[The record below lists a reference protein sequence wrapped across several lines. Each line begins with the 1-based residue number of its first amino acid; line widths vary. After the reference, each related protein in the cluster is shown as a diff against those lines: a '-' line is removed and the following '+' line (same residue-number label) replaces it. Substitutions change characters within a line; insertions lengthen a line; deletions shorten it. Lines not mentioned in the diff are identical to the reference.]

1 MALWQGRSA
10 GDTFLEGAPGAAEV
24 CSWGISHLPALS
36 AENFSKKRRRTAV
49 SCGPDPL
56 PELYNQLIMQ
66 KRGIVLQQKFLLIL
80 VDGMRPDGLL
90 QCGHEFLPNLTGTA
104 SYSLNARTVLPSVTL
119 PCHCSL
125 FFSVDPERHGITTN
139 LWMPPVRPIDSL
151 IDAVAKAGGKTGS
164 FYNWEELRD
173 LSRPGS
179 LSCSYY
185 IGMKGLEG
193 QADDMVTDRAI
204 AYIQDQ
210 APDFVFLYLGRTD
223 EAGHEKGWMSEE
235 YLRAIHRASACIERI
250 TSRLPAEYSFVVT
263 ADHGGHGRMHGTEL
277 PEDMTIPIF
286 FQGRDFA
293 PGKELSGL
301 GIKDIAPTILTHMG
315 IPLPREWEGRAV

>member
-1 MALWQGRSA
+1 
-10 GDTFLEGAPGAAEV
+10 
-24 CSWGISHLPALS
+24 
-36 AENFSKKRRRTAV
+36 
-49 SCGPDPL
+49 
-56 PELYNQLIMQ
+56 MQ

-80 VDGMRPDGLL
+80 VDGMRPTGCSNAATSFFQPDRNCVLL
-90 QCGHEFLPNLTGTA
+90 PQCPYRPA
-104 SYSLNARTVLPSVTL
+104 SVTL

-263 ADHGGHGRMHGTEL
+263 ADHGAAMAGCTVPSCRRT
-277 PEDMTIPIF
+277 
-286 FQGRDFA
+286 
-293 PGKELSGL
+293 
-301 GIKDIAPTILTHMG
+301 
-315 IPLPREWEGRAV
+315 